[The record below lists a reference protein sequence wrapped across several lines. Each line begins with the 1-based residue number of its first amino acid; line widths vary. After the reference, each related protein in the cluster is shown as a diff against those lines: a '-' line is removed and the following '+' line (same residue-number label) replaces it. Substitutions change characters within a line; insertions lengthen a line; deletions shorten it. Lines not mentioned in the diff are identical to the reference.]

1 MARSR
6 ANGTAGHH
14 DRGARFR
21 PCGLSRARSTLL
33 RGGTTA
39 GPVRAGGLL
48 HRSTL
53 RLVRPCG
60 FPRTQGQDAS
70 KSLLQP
76 TFHVTSTRASTPP
89 SETARRAPWET
100 RRRSASRPPRGTARF
115 RSPSRDGAGPPR
127 GHPASDG
134 SALDGASPAS
144 GRPAFPPGRAGARGG
159 GESAAASSADGSSA
173 GSNPLAP
180 LRGDGGC
187 AERSDA
193 VAWARSRR
201 RTSMRPAFPD
211 PRCLPS
217 CETSRAPF
225 QGPVRSAVSRW
236 PAGQPPHAFIAV
248 RKQRLGPSSLALRL
262 RFPGRVRSSDF
273 CKWTLPRARPR
284 TARTSRPPGEAVGT
298 AVRLVRGVSS
308 WNRGQPPKTCR
319 VRGRE
324 NRISALPSGIA
335 PARDLAPTPIASGT
349 SCREQRPLPCLERR
363 GERTVPPPPHTTAGR
378 ARRKGRATPDLREES
393 RRSPTRG
400 AFHRRAIRA
409 ADGERGAQRTSRLA
423 PRGQRLFHHPENRA
437 RDARTISD
445 GSASSTSESSKL
457 LCCRRAA
464 APPTTSAF
472 E

>member
-1 MARSR
+1 MPSATSTLARSR

-100 RRRSASRPPRGTARF
+100 RRRSTSRPLRGTARF

-134 SALDGASPAS
+134 STLDGAAPAS
-144 GRPAFPPGRAGARGG
+144 GRTGTPTFLVAPERGVGERAPQLLRLTAALPDRTLWRPLAATGDAQSAPMPSRGPMSAGARQC
-159 GESAAASSADGSSA
+159 DR
-173 GSNPLAP
+173 P
-180 LRGDGGC
+180 LRTRG
-187 AERSDA
+187 AFHRSRPRGRLFR
-193 VAWARSRR
+193 ARSERR
-201 RTSMRPAFPD
+201 
-211 PRCLPS
+211 
-217 CETSRAPF
+217 
-225 QGPVRSAVSRW
+225 SRW
-236 PAGQPPHAFIAV
+236 PAGRPPHVFTAV
-248 RKQRLGPSSLALRL
+248 RKQRLDPCSLALRL
-262 RFPGRVRSSDF
+262 RFRGRVRSSDF
-273 CKWTLPRARPR
+273 CKWMLPRARPR
-284 TARTSRPPGEAVGT
+284 TFRTSRPLGGAVGT
-298 AVRLVRGVSS
+298 AVRLVPGVSS
-308 WNRGQPPKTCR
+308 WNRGQPPKTRR

-324 NRISALPSGIA
+324 YRISAFPSGIA

-349 SCREQRPLPCLERR
+349 SCREQRPLPCPERR
-363 GERTVPPPPHTTAGR
+363 GERTLPPPPHTTAGR

-400 AFHRRAIRA
+400 AFHRRATRA
-409 ADGERGAQRTSRLA
+409 AGGERDALRTGRFA

-437 RDARTISD
+437 RDARAESD
-445 GSASSTSESSKL
+445 GPARSTSESSEL
-457 LCCRRAA
+457 LC
-464 APPTTSAF
+464 
-472 E
+472 